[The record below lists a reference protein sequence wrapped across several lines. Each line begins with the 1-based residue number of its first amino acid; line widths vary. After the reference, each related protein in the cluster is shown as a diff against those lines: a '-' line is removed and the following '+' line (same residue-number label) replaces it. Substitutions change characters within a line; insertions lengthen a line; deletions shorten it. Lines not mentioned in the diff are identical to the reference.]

1 MLVQANCEEAEA
13 RGLPVEDLQIIEQEI
28 RRMER
33 CLQTFLDFAR
43 PPQLE
48 RRPVSLAVL
57 VQRMFTLVE
66 GRARKQ
72 HVTLHFRPPT
82 TPVIV
87 EADADQM
94 QQLLVNLA
102 LNALDA
108 MPQGGSLDISLGVPV
123 HGQVELRVHDTGPG
137 IAPALLPRL
146 FEPFVSSKET
156 GLGLGPGRVPA
167 YRREPRR
174 QSVGHQSATRWCLLC
189 PAPTGGAAT
198 RSGLSEHHLTPGGF
212 TMPVLLVI
220 DDEPAILHAFRRG
233 FQQADVTV
241 LTAASAAEGLAMVTQ
256 HDPDVVLLDLALPD
270 LSGLDVFRRI
280 HQRNPKIPVI
290 FITGHGTT
298 DTAIEAMKLGAFDYL
313 LKPLE
318 LAHLRELVARACA
331 ISRLM
336 RVPAVTEDEPIQ
348 EPADVLVGRCPA
360 MQDVYKAIGRVAP
373 QDVTVLIRGETGTG
387 KELVARAIYHH
398 SRRAAA
404 PFLAVNCA
412 AIPETLLESE
422 LFGHERGAFTGAER
436 KRIGKFEQCSGGTL
450 FLDEIGDMTPLTQ
463 AKILRVLQAQQF
475 ERVGGNE
482 TIQTNVRII
491 AANRDLEHLS
501 AAGRFAVICTT
512 ASASF
517 PSSCPRCGSAGMI
530 SPC

>member
-1 MLVQANCEEAEA
+1 MNSATLTSIKMLVQANCEEAEA

-156 GLGLGPGRVPA
+156 GLGLGLVVS
-167 YRREPRR
+167 RRIAESHGGNLWVTNPP
-174 QSVGHQSATRWCLLC
+174 RWCLLC

-198 RSGLSEHHLTPGGF
+198 RSGLSEHHLTPGGC

-360 MQDVYKAIGRVAP
+360 MQDVYKAIGR
-373 QDVTVLIRGETGTG
+373 
-387 KELVARAIYHH
+387 
-398 SRRAAA
+398 
-404 PFLAVNCA
+404 
-412 AIPETLLESE
+412 
-422 LFGHERGAFTGAER
+422 
-436 KRIGKFEQCSGGTL
+436 GG
-450 FLDEIGDMTPLTQ
+450 
-463 AKILRVLQAQQF
+463 
-475 ERVGGNE
+475 
-482 TIQTNVRII
+482 
-491 AANRDLEHLS
+491 
-501 AAGRFAVICTT
+501 AAGRHRAY
-512 ASASF
+512 
-517 PSSCPRCGSAGMI
+517 PRRDRHGQRAGSAGDLSSQPAGRRPI
-530 SPC
+530 PGCQLCRHP